1 MKIIDRALGS
11 IREGFN
17 KVASSDN
24 ARGAAIGAALG
35 FALMPGDLTARFT
48 AAVVGGTMGALV
60 GEQRLRSMFNLAA
73 EEPKAQPVPVRIKPA
88 PPTRHGP

>member
-1 MKIIDRALGS
+1 MKVIDKALGTL
-11 IREGFN
+11 REGFN

-48 AAVVGGTMGALV
+48 AAVVGSAIGGLV

-73 EEPKAQPVPVRIKPA
+73 EEPKAQPVPIRIKPS
-88 PPTRHGP
+88 PPSGRRP